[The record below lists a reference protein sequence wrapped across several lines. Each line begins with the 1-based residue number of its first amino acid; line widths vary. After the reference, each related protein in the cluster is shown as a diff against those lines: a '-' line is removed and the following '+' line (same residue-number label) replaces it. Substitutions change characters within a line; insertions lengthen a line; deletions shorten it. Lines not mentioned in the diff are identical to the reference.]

1 MPKIACATCA
11 LELRI
16 VNTGAVSAEM
26 FQGNSRIYRLW
37 STDKWKCPGCGFQV
51 LSGFAQRPLA
61 EHFDTDCEI
70 KVNELLEKGVEVIRI
85 LT

>member
-1 MPKIACATCA
+1 
-11 LELRI
+11 
-16 VNTGAVSAEM
+16 
-26 FQGNSRIYRLW
+26 
-37 STDKWKCPGCGFQV
+37 
-51 LSGFAQRPLA
+51 LA